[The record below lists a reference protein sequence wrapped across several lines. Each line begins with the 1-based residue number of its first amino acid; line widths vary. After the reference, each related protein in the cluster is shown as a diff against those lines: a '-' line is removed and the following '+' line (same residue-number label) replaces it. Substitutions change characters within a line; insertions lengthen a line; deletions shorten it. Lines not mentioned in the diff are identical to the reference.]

1 MSDGQ
6 CEVYREKASAFIDER
21 LDGGEVLSLAEHLR
35 ECAGCREFEGGL
47 RRVKNLLRDAE
58 AFAPPRRPPPGF
70 AAGVLAA
77 LDRAPAAQVV
87 PFPAPSAPSAPS
99 LRSPAPW
106 LGLVAAAAAAALFFA
121 WSWQRLLPIDS
132 PEQHISAA
140 PPAAGEDLAAAE
152 GGSMAAWV
160 REHATFARSGT
171 LLGSAEGIEFA
182 GDRSGA
188 LPER

>member
-1 MSDGQ
+1 VSDGQ
-6 CEVYREKASAFIDER
+6 CEEYREKASAYIDER

-35 ECAGCREFEGGL
+35 GCPGCREFEGGL

-87 PFPAPSAPSAPS
+87 PFPGASAPPR
-99 LRSPAPW
+99 RSPAPW

-132 PEQHISAA
+132 PEQHMSAA
-140 PPAAGEDLAAAE
+140 PPAAGVDVATAD

-160 REHATFARSGT
+160 REHATLARSGT